1 MAASFFT
8 GTDAELYAGS
18 ESFSTKI
25 NATPTAYGLTAPQ
38 ATAYAAL
45 NAAYAAA
52 YMAALDPETRT
63 KGQVAAKNS
72 ARELLR
78 ISASNLAKIIDGTP
92 TVTPQQKIDLG
103 LNVRK
108 IPEPVGPPGTPTSF
122 KVELLADG
130 SVKFKWKCANPPG
143 ATGTQYQVWRRIG
156 TAGAFTFLGG
166 TGMKQ
171 FTDPTIPA
179 GSSQVTYQ
187 IQATRSTAIGPWAQF
202 NVNFGTSSTGA
213 MTATVVQ
220 TAVEPKLAA

>member
-25 NATPTAYGLTAPQ
+25 NATPTAFGLTAPQ
-38 ATAYAAL
+38 ATAYASL
-45 NAAYAAA
+45 NATYAAA

-72 ARELLR
+72 ARDFLR

-130 SVKFKWKCANPPG
+130 SVKFKFKCANPAG
-143 ATGTQYQVWRRIG
+143 ATGTQYQVWRRVG
-156 TAGAFTFLGG
+156 LAGEFTFLGG
-166 TGMKQ
+166 TGPKE
-171 FTDPTIPA
+171 FTDASIPA
-179 GSSQVTYQ
+179 GTSQVTYQ
-187 IQATRSTAIGPWAQF
+187 LQATRSTAIGPWAQF
-202 NVNFGTSSTGA
+202 NVNFGVGSAGE
-213 MTATVVQ
+213 MTASVS
-220 TAVEPKLAA
+220 ESPKLAA